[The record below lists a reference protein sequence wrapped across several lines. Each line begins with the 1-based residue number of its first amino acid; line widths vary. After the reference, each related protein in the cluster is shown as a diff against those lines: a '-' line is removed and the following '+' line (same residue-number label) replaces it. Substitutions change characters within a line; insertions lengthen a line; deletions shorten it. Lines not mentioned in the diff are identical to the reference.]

1 MKKIRGSCLGNA
13 SPLDTTTQGYTQG
26 YHMSEPFD
34 KFIIVREDYFLASGD
49 VGCAAIIKLIESIA
63 SKQSGRA
70 DGWGRMSLNYIVDRL
85 FGIVQSRSVHRKIK
99 QMKELGLIETKTSTG
114 SISEYKVNFKTVES
128 LARHNH
134 SLSKNRPTTV
144 NMAEVYP
151 CQDGL
156 PHPCQLDMGTPV
168 KLTPLYSIDNSIER
182 KTRTS
187 HLTDIVESTV
197 DVDLTCLP
205 NRKEHLTRTETL
217 SKQENSGRTEK
228 EQTTSREEEN
238 LDITVLIEKE
248 HQHEEQRQSEEK
260 SVHEGEEKNMNEEV
274 RALLKSYDKI
284 PRNKR
289 TDICKKSITALYQ
302 KHGDDLEKKINL
314 YGFDECMKAL
324 ENYKADEFWE
334 SKGFPISGYI
344 KQIERFLENTS
355 GNPGPY
361 RGVGKKEK
369 IAPRAE
375 SAQIPAIP
383 AAKIDDDPNAEYRKM
398 VRAIRMRVGEVT
410 TMVKITTPEKLAEF
424 ENLTRDLATVNPV
437 VVEEWFSLYSE
448 LWKQKHGGFA
458 YKGLSKP
465 LC

>member
-1 MKKIRGSCLGNA
+1 
-13 SPLDTTTQGYTQG
+13 
-26 YHMSEPFD
+26 MSEPFD
-34 KFIIVREDYFLASGD
+34 KFVVVYQEYFLASERD
-49 VGCAAIIKLIESIA
+49 VECAAILKLIESL
-63 SKQSGRA
+63 SKANSGEKTS
-70 DGWGRMSLNYIVDRL
+70 WVSMSAKAIEKLT
-85 FGIVQSRSVHRKIK
+85 FGVIPKRGVSRKIK
-99 QMKELGLIETKTSTG
+99 TLKSRGLIDVRLNGSNWPSYKLNLDCIRKMALLEFAKQGPEDDDTTQNVHSSIALVQEPPSTQNVSVSYTKCVD
-114 SISEYKVNFKTVES
+114 I
-128 LARHNH
+128 
-134 SLSKNRPTTV
+134 
-144 NMAEVYP
+144 
-151 CQDGL
+151 
-156 PHPCQLDMGTPV
+156 
-168 KLTPLYSIDNSIER
+168 NSIENSI
-182 KTRTS
+182 KKKERTS

-205 NRKEHLTRTETL
+205 NRKEHLTRAEML

-361 RGVGKKEK
+361 RGVGEKEK
-369 IAPRAE
+369 IAPRPE

-437 VVEEWFSLYSE
+437 VIEEWFSLYSE

>member
-1 MKKIRGSCLGNA
+1 MRRA
-13 SPLDTTTQGYTQG
+13 S
-26 YHMSEPFD
+26 D
-34 KFIIVREDYFLASGD
+34 KFVIIHEDYLLITDEDAA
-49 VGCAAIIKLIESIA
+49 CALILKIIESF
-63 SKQSGRA
+63 SYSNTGRY
-70 DGWGRMSLNYIVDRL
+70 DSWV
-85 FGIVQSRSVHRKIK
+85 
-99 QMKELGLIETKTSTG
+99 
-114 SISEYKVNFKTVES
+114 
-128 LARHNH
+128 
-134 SLSKNRPTTV
+134 TV
-144 NMAEVYP
+144 NAR
-151 CQDGL
+151 
-156 PHPCQLDMGTPV
+156 
-168 KLTPLYSIDNSIER
+168 SIER
-182 KTRTS
+182 LTLGMVAQRTVSKKVKELKQRDLIEVRLDQNSWPSYRLNIKAIEASAYSELKRRREHKEALETNGLGCFNAEESGNNPYASSDTPTSCNTTPLTPAAYPPYASSDTIYSIENSIKKKERTS

-217 SKQENSGRTEK
+217 SKQENSGRTEQ
-228 EQTTSREEEN
+228 EQTTSMEEEN
-238 LDITVLIEKE
+238 LGITVLIEKE

-260 SVHEGEEKNMNEEV
+260 SVHEGEEKNMNEGV

-302 KHGDDLEKKINL
+302 KHGDDLEKQINL

-324 ENYKADEFWE
+324 DNYKADEFWE

-355 GNPGPY
+355 GKPGPY
-361 RGVGKKEK
+361 RGVGKKGK

-383 AAKIDDDPNAEYRKM
+383 AAKIDDDPSAEYRKM

-424 ENLTRDLATVNPV
+424 EKLTQDLATVNPV
-437 VVEEWFSLYSE
+437 VIEEWFSLYSE

>member
-1 MKKIRGSCLGNA
+1 MKRKGARALETRAPWIPQLK
-13 SPLDTTTQGYTQG
+13 DTSQR
-26 YHMSEPFD
+26 YHMSELFD
-34 KFIIVREDYFLASGD
+34 KFIVVYQEYFLASGQD
-49 VGCAAIIKLIESIA
+49 IECAAILKLIESLSKA
-63 SKQSGRA
+63 SSGEKTSWVSVSA
-70 DGWGRMSLNYIVDRL
+70 KAVEKLT
-85 FGIVQSRSVHRKIK
+85 FGVIPKRGVSRKINTLK
-99 QMKELGLIETKTSTG
+99 SKGLIDVRLQENNWPSYKLNLDSIREMAMIEFKKQGPEDDKPTQNVHSTDSTIQETPYTQNVLRVCTKCVD
-114 SISEYKVNFKTVES
+114 I
-128 LARHNH
+128 
-134 SLSKNRPTTV
+134 
-144 NMAEVYP
+144 
-151 CQDGL
+151 
-156 PHPCQLDMGTPV
+156 
-168 KLTPLYSIDNSIER
+168 NSIENSI
-182 KTRTS
+182 KKKERTP

-205 NRKEHLTRTETL
+205 NRKE
-217 SKQENSGRTEK
+217 
-228 EQTTSREEEN
+228 EN
-238 LDITVLIEKE
+238 LGITVLIEKE
-248 HQHEEQRQSEEK
+248 HQHEEQRQSEEN
-260 SVHEGEEKNMNEEV
+260 SAHEGEEEKNMNEEV

-355 GNPGPY
+355 GNPAPY

-369 IAPRAE
+369 IAPRPE

-424 ENLTRDLATVNPV
+424 EQLTRDLATVNPV
-437 VVEEWFSLYSE
+437 VIEEWFSLYSE

>member
-1 MKKIRGSCLGNA
+1 MRRASDKFVIIHEDYLLITDEDAACALILKIIESFSYSRTGRYDSWVSVNARAIEKLTLGMVAQRTVSKKIKELKQR
-13 SPLDTTTQGYTQG
+13 D
-26 YHMSEPFD
+26 
-34 KFIIVREDYFLASGD
+34 
-49 VGCAAIIKLIESIA
+49 LIEVRLGQDNWPSYKLNIKA
-63 SKQSGRA
+63 IEAAAYIEVKRRREQEEGAKDRWLGCLNTEESGKDLYA
-70 DGWGRMSLNYIVDRL
+70 
-85 FGIVQSRSVHRKIK
+85 
-99 QMKELGLIETKTSTG
+99 G
-114 SISEYKVNFKTVES
+114 S
-128 LARHNH
+128 
-134 SLSKNRPTTV
+134 
-144 NMAEVYP
+144 VYP
-151 CQDGL
+151 MYCDDVPSTPADQTL
-156 PHPCQLDMGTPV
+156 PPGSVD
-168 KLTPLYSIDNSIER
+168 INSIENSI
-182 KTRTS
+182 KKKERTS
-187 HLTDIVESTV
+187 HLTDIVGSTV

-217 SKQENSGRTEK
+217 SKEENSGRTEQ
-228 EQTTSREEEN
+228 EQKTSREEEN
-238 LDITVLIEKE
+238 LGITVLIEKE
-248 HQHEEQRQSEEK
+248 HQHEEQCQSEEK
-260 SVHEGEEKNMNEEV
+260 TVHEGEEEKNMNEEV

-302 KHGDDLEKKINL
+302 KHGDDLEKNISL

-424 ENLTRDLATVNPV
+424 EKLTQDLATVNPV
-437 VVEEWFSLYSE
+437 VIEEWFSRYSE

>member
-1 MKKIRGSCLGNA
+1 
-13 SPLDTTTQGYTQG
+13 
-26 YHMSEPFD
+26 
-34 KFIIVREDYFLASGD
+34 
-49 VGCAAIIKLIESIA
+49 
-63 SKQSGRA
+63 
-70 DGWGRMSLNYIVDRL
+70 
-85 FGIVQSRSVHRKIK
+85 
-99 QMKELGLIETKTSTG
+99 
-114 SISEYKVNFKTVES
+114 
-128 LARHNH
+128 
-134 SLSKNRPTTV
+134 
-144 NMAEVYP
+144 
-151 CQDGL
+151 
-156 PHPCQLDMGTPV
+156 
-168 KLTPLYSIDNSIER
+168 
-182 KTRTS
+182 
-187 HLTDIVESTV
+187 
-197 DVDLTCLP
+197 
-205 NRKEHLTRTETL
+205 
-217 SKQENSGRTEK
+217 
-228 EQTTSREEEN
+228 
-238 LDITVLIEKE
+238 
-248 HQHEEQRQSEEK
+248 
-260 SVHEGEEKNMNEEV
+260 MNEEV

-302 KHGDDLEKKINL
+302 KHGDDLEKKISL
-314 YGFDECMKAL
+314 YGFDECMKSL

-369 IAPRAE
+369 IAPRPE

-383 AAKIDDDPNAEYRKM
+383 TAKIDDDPNAEYRKM

-424 ENLTRDLATVNPV
+424 EKLTQDLATVNPV
-437 VVEEWFSLYSE
+437 VIEEWFSLYSE

>member
-1 MKKIRGSCLGNA
+1 MRRA
-13 SPLDTTTQGYTQG
+13 S
-26 YHMSEPFD
+26 D
-34 KFIIVREDYFLASGD
+34 KFVIIHEDYLLITDKDAA
-49 VGCAAIIKLIESIA
+49 CALILKIIESF
-63 SKQSGRA
+63 SYSRTGRY
-70 DGWGRMSLNYIVDRL
+70 DSWV
-85 FGIVQSRSVHRKIK
+85 
-99 QMKELGLIETKTSTG
+99 
-114 SISEYKVNFKTVES
+114 
-128 LARHNH
+128 
-134 SLSKNRPTTV
+134 TV
-144 NMAEVYP
+144 NAR
-151 CQDGL
+151 
-156 PHPCQLDMGTPV
+156 
-168 KLTPLYSIDNSIER
+168 SIER
-182 KTRTS
+182 LTLGMVAQRTVSKKVKELKQRDLIEVRLDQNSWPSYRLNIKAIEASAHSELKRMREQKEALETDELGCFKAEKSGNTPYASSDTPTSCNNTPLTPAAYPPYASSDTIYSIENSIKKKERTS

-205 NRKEHLTRTETL
+205 NRKEHLTRTEML
-217 SKQENSGRTEK
+217 SKQENSGRTEE

-238 LDITVLIEKE
+238 LGITVLIEKE
-248 HQHEEQRQSEEK
+248 HQHEEQRQSEEN

-302 KHGDDLEKKINL
+302 KHGDDLEKKISL

-355 GNPGPY
+355 GNPVPY

-369 IAPRAE
+369 VAPHPE

-437 VVEEWFSLYSE
+437 VIEEWFSLYSE

>member
-1 MKKIRGSCLGNA
+1 
-13 SPLDTTTQGYTQG
+13 
-26 YHMSEPFD
+26 MSEPFD
-34 KFIIVREDYFLASGD
+34 KFVVVYQEYFLASERD
-49 VGCAAIIKLIESIA
+49 VECAAILKLIESLSKA
-63 SKQSGRA
+63 SSGEKTS
-70 DGWGRMSLNYIVDRL
+70 WVSMSAKAIEKLT
-85 FGIVQSRSVHRKIK
+85 FGVIPKRGVSRKIK
-99 QMKELGLIETKTSTG
+99 ALKDRGLIDVHLNG
-114 SISEYKVNFKTVES
+114 SNWPSYKLNLDSIRKMALLEFEKQGPEGGYASQNMYSSSHSANTPPYSQNVSESYIKRV
-128 LARHNH
+128 
-134 SLSKNRPTTV
+134 
-144 NMAEVYP
+144 
-151 CQDGL
+151 D
-156 PHPCQLDMGTPV
+156 
-168 KLTPLYSIDNSIER
+168 INSIENSI
-182 KTRTS
+182 KKKERTS

-217 SKQENSGRTEK
+217 SKQENSGRTEQ

-238 LDITVLIEKE
+238 LSITVLIEKE
-248 HQHEEQRQSEEK
+248 HQHEEQRQSEEN

-302 KHGDDLEKKINL
+302 KHGDDLEKQINL

-369 IAPRAE
+369 IAPRPE

-424 ENLTRDLATVNPV
+424 EKLTQDLATVNPV
-437 VVEEWFSLYSE
+437 VIEEWFSVYSE